1 MKVLLKEDVD
11 NLGYAG
17 EIMRVADGYGRNYLI
32 PKGLAVIATDG
43 VLKQARV
50 WRERAAVR
58 MAELQQEHQAL
69 AARIEET
76 QLEFTARAGETGKL
90 YGSIT
95 SNDIAEM
102 LNETLGTE
110 IDKRS
115 VTGGPLRSLGEH
127 RVPVRLSRD
136 YNPRVLVTVVPFIE
150 ESDVEEAPELEHE
163 AAIEGEL
170 EVVEEAAEAVDETI
184 EGEATDSAAESESV
198 DDAGAAEEETG
209 EEEAVAEEAV
219 AEEAVAEE
227 AVAEEAVAE
236 EADVEETAPEDDT
249 SDEDAT

>member
-17 EIMRVADGYGRNYLI
+17 EIMNVADGYGRNYLI
-32 PKGLAVIATDG
+32 PKGLAVIATAG
-43 VLKQARV
+43 VLKQASV

-58 MAELQQEHQAL
+58 MAELQEEHQAL

-110 IDKRS
+110 IDKRN
-115 VTGGPLRSLGEH
+115 VAGGPLRSLGEH
-127 RVPVRLSRD
+127 RVPIRLSRD
-136 YNPRVLVTVVPFIE
+136 YSPRLTVVVVPFSE
-150 ESDVEEAPELEHE
+150 EPELEEVPEPDQE
-163 AAIEGEL
+163 AEIEREMEAEEL
-170 EVVEEAAEAVDETI
+170 AEAVEESAGDE
-184 EGEATDSAAESESV
+184 ETDSAAEA
-198 DDAGAAEEETG
+198 DAEEEATT
-209 EEEAVAEEAV
+209 EEEPEAEEPA
-219 AEEAVAEE
+219 AEI
-227 AVAEEAVAE
+227 
-236 EADVEETAPEDDT
+236 DTTIED
-249 SDEDAT
+249 